1 MGPCLRAV
9 ETKADGQSHVPKIS
23 QQVRLGAKF
32 SSTCLTANLILFPVS
47 PVGTAAS
54 VGPAFFPKS
63 QGVQG
68 EGTGAGG

>member
-9 ETKADGQSHVPKIS
+9 ETKADGQSHMPKIS

-32 SSTCLTANLILFPVS
+32 SSTCPNANLVLFPGS

-54 VGPAFFPKS
+54 VGPAFFPNS
-63 QGVQG
+63 QAVQG